1 MASDAAVIRASYAK
15 TVIATMKRR
24 PPEEREP
31 LLERLNPALR
41 RDIRERSLLDW
52 IDAAL
57 FAQLAQ
63 LVAEV
68 LGPTRAKDF
77 WRDNLLGSLERTLL
91 SPLRLGAIGLYG
103 DVPSSLLR
111 MTPQAW
117 QLVSKNCG
125 RCHTADQPPSGYQLR
140 FTDLPSALCIPGM
153 CLLWAGGSES
163 CIEHLRYTGSA
174 EAAFDPQ
181 ASGTAVVRVHWNRR

>member
-1 MASDAAVIRASYAK
+1 MSPDAAAIRASYAK

-24 PPEEREP
+24 PADERD
-31 LLERLNPALR
+31 LLLGRLDPSLR

-52 IDAAL
+52 IEAKQ
-57 FAQLAQ
+57 FAELAS

-68 LGPTRAKDF
+68 LGPARAKVF

-117 QLVSKNCG
+117 QLVGRNCG
-125 RCHTADQPPSGYQLR
+125 KCHTSDQPPAGYQLR
-140 FTDLPSALCIPGM
+140 FTSLPPELCNPGM

-174 EAAFDPQ
+174 DAELDDTEP
-181 ASGTAVVRVHWNRR
+181 GTAIVQVLWNKR